1 MVETGQAAAH
11 DAGLSSLP
19 SMGGL
24 TFSGANA
31 FPNATQ
37 AAFGGMGGLGYGVGY
52 GGNSQ
57 GASISVP
64 AQFFSGAQG
73 ASAPAGGASDYSGLI
88 VIAGIVLAVI
98 LVIAMLGGKSS
109 RKGRR

>member
-1 MVETGQAAAH
+1 MVDTGTAAAH
-11 DAGLSSLP
+11 DAGLSALP
-19 SMGGL
+19 SMGSL
-24 TFSGANA
+24 NFSGANA

-64 AQFFSGAQG
+64 AQFFGGA
-73 ASAPAGGASDYSGLI
+73 ASAAAPTGTASNSSGMI

-98 LVIAMLGGKSS
+98 LVIAMLGGKEHH
-109 RKGRR
+109 RGRR

>member
-1 MVETGQAAAH
+1 MVETGAAAAH

-24 TFSGANA
+24 TFGANA
-31 FPNATQ
+31 FPTATQ

-64 AQFFSGAQG
+64 AQFFGAQS
-73 ASAPAGGASDYSGLI
+73 AAAPAGGATGSSSGLI
-88 VIAGIVLAVI
+88 VIAGIILAVI
-98 LVIAMLGGKSS
+98 LVIAMLGGKGHH
-109 RKGRR
+109 RGRR

>member
-1 MVETGQAAAH
+1 MVDSGTSAAH

-24 TFSGANA
+24 TFGENA

-64 AQFFSGAQG
+64 AQFFSGTQSA
-73 ASAPAGGASDYSGLI
+73 AAPAGAATNYTGLI
-88 VIAGIVLAVI
+88 VITGIILAVI
-98 LVIAMLGGKSS
+98 LVIAMIGNKP
-109 RKGRR
+109 RHRGRR

>member
-1 MVETGQAAAH
+1 MVETGAAAAH

-24 TFSGANA
+24 TFGANA
-31 FPNATQ
+31 FPTATQ

-64 AQFFSGAQG
+64 AQFF
-73 ASAPAGGASDYSGLI
+73 GGATSAAAPTGSATGSSSGMI

-98 LVIAMLGGKSS
+98 LVIAMLGGKEHH
-109 RKGRR
+109 RGRR